1 MKTNIKSAFIAILS
15 ISFSLVMTA
24 CNDDDDKTAAPVVT
38 LTEANYEAAENEVC
52 VQATIK
58 ADGLIASVDAVV
70 LDKDGNQVGDSY
82 SDNGTYAGVRAT
94 EGVHFH
100 IHNVVI
106 ADVTTVADYKLS
118 LTVTDKHGQRTTV
131 DQELGLEDEEEEE

>member
-1 MKTNIKSAFIAILS
+1 MNNIKTAFIAIFS
-15 ISFSLVMTA
+15 IPFSFIMTA

-58 ADGLIASVDAVV
+58 ADGLIASVSAVV
-70 LDKDGNQVGDSY
+70 LDKDGNQIGDAYLDSE
-82 SDNGTYAGVRAT
+82 TYAGVKAT

-100 IHNVVI
+100 VHNVVI
-106 ADVTTVADYKLS
+106 ADVATVADYKLS
-118 LTVTDKHGQRTTV
+118 LTVTDKHGQKTTV
-131 DQELGLEDEEEEE
+131 ESELGLEEEEE

>member
-1 MKTNIKSAFIAILS
+1 MKTNIKSALIAILS
-15 ISFSLVMTA
+15 ISFSFVMTA

-52 VQATIK
+52 VQATVK
-58 ADGLIASVDAVV
+58 ADGLIASVSAVV

-82 SDNGTYAGVRAT
+82 SDSETYAGVKAT

-100 IHNVVI
+100 VRNVVI
-106 ADVTTVADYKLS
+106 ADVATVADYKLS
-118 LTVTDKHGQRTTV
+118 LTVTDKHGQKTTV
-131 DQELGLEDEEEEE
+131 ESELGLEEE

>member
-1 MKTNIKSAFIAILS
+1 MNNIKTAFIAILS
-15 ISFSLVMTA
+15 ISFSFIMTA
-24 CNDDDDKTAAPVVT
+24 CNDDDDRTAAPVVT

-58 ADGLIASVDAVV
+58 ADGLIASVSAVV

-82 SDNGTYAGVRAT
+82 SDSETYAGVKAT

-100 IHNVVI
+100 VHNVVI
-106 ADVTTVADYKLS
+106 ADVATVADYRLS
-118 LTVTDKHGQRTTV
+118 LTVTDKHGQKTTV
-131 DQELGLEDEEEEE
+131 ESELGLEEE

>member
-1 MKTNIKSAFIAILS
+1 MNNIKTAFIAILS
-15 ISFSLVMTA
+15 ISFSLVMTS
-24 CNDDDDKTAAPVVT
+24 CNDDDDKTAALVVT

-58 ADGLIASVDAVV
+58 ADGLIASVSAVV

-82 SDNGTYAGVRAT
+82 SDSETYAGVKAT

-100 IHNVVI
+100 VHNVVI
-106 ADVTTVADYKLS
+106 ADVATVADYRLS
-118 LTVTDKHGQRTTV
+118 LTVTDKHGQKTTV
-131 DQELGLEDEEEEE
+131 ESELGLEEE

>member
-1 MKTNIKSAFIAILS
+1 MNNIKTAFIAILS
-15 ISFSLVMTA
+15 ISFSFIMTA
-24 CNDDDDKTAAPVVT
+24 CNDDDDRTAAPVVT

-58 ADGLIASVDAVV
+58 ADGLIASVSAVV

-82 SDNGTYAGVRAT
+82 SDSETYAGVKAT

-100 IHNVVI
+100 SHGIVI
-106 ADVTTVADYKLS
+106 ADVAAVADYRLVI
-118 LTVTDKHGQRTTV
+118 TVTDQLGQKTTV
-131 DQELGLEDEEEEE
+131 ESELGLEEE

>member
-1 MKTNIKSAFIAILS
+1 MNNIKTAFIAILS
-15 ISFSLVMTA
+15 ISFSFIMTA
-24 CNDDDDKTAAPVVT
+24 CNDDDDRTAAPVVT

-58 ADGLIASVDAVV
+58 ADGLIASVSAVV

-82 SDNGTYAGVRAT
+82 SDSETYAGVKAT

-100 IHNVVI
+100 VRNVVI
-106 ADVTTVADYKLS
+106 ADVAAVADYRLVI
-118 LTVTDKHGQRTTV
+118 TVTDQLGQKTTV
-131 DQELGLEDEEEEE
+131 ESELGLEEE

>member
-1 MKTNIKSAFIAILS
+1 MNNIKTAFIAILS
-15 ISFSLVMTA
+15 ISFSFVMTA
-24 CNDDDDKTAAPVVT
+24 CNDDDDRTAAPVVT

-58 ADGLIASVDAVV
+58 ADGLIASVSAVV
-70 LDKDGNQVGDSY
+70 LDKDGNLVGDSY
-82 SDNGTYAGVRAT
+82 SDSETYAGVKAT

-106 ADVTTVADYKLS
+106 ADVVTVADYRLVI
-118 LTVTDKHGQRTTV
+118 TVTDQLGQKTTV
-131 DQELGLEDEEEEE
+131 ESEIGLEEE

>member
-1 MKTNIKSAFIAILS
+1 MNNIKTAFIAILS
-15 ISFSLVMTA
+15 ISFLFVMTA
-24 CNDDDDKTAAPVVT
+24 CNDDDDRTAAPVVT

-58 ADGLIASVDAVV
+58 ADGLIASVSAVV

-82 SDNGTYAGVRAT
+82 SDSETYAGVKAT

-100 IHNVVI
+100 VRNVVI
-106 ADVTTVADYKLS
+106 ADVATVADYKLR
-118 LTVTDKHGQRTTV
+118 LTVTDKLGQSTTV
-131 DQELGLEDEEEEE
+131 ESELGLEEE

>member
-1 MKTNIKSAFIAILS
+1 MNNIKSALIAILS
-15 ISFSLVMTA
+15 ISFSFVMTS

-58 ADGLIASVDAVV
+58 ADGLIASVSAVV

-82 SDNGTYAGVRAT
+82 SDSETYAGVKAT

-100 IHNVVI
+100 VHNVVI
-106 ADVTTVADYKLS
+106 ADVATVADYKLS
-118 LTVTDKHGQRTTV
+118 LTVTDKHGQKTTV
-131 DQELGLEDEEEEE
+131 ESELGLEEE

>member
-1 MKTNIKSAFIAILS
+1 MNNIKTAFIAILS
-15 ISFSLVMTA
+15 ISFSFIMTA
-24 CNDDDDKTAAPVVT
+24 CNDDDDRTAVPVVT

-58 ADGLIASVDAVV
+58 ADGLIASVSAVV

-82 SDNGTYAGVRAT
+82 SDSETYAGVKAT

-100 IHNVVI
+100 IHGIVI
-106 ADVTTVADYKLS
+106 ADVAAVADYRLVI
-118 LTVTDKHGQRTTV
+118 TVTDQLGQKTTV
-131 DQELGLEDEEEEE
+131 ESELGLEEE

>member
-1 MKTNIKSAFIAILS
+1 MNNIKTAFIAILS
-15 ISFSLVMTA
+15 ISFSFVMTA
-24 CNDDDDKTAAPVVT
+24 CNDDDDRTAAPVVT

-58 ADGLIASVDAVV
+58 ADGLIASVSAVV
-70 LDKDGNQVGDSY
+70 LDKDGNQLGDSY
-82 SDNGTYAGVRAT
+82 SDSETYAGVKAT

-106 ADVTTVADYKLS
+106 ADVATVADYRLVI
-118 LTVTDKHGQRTTV
+118 TVTDQLGQKTTV
-131 DQELGLEDEEEEE
+131 ESELGLEEE

>member
-1 MKTNIKSAFIAILS
+1 MNNIKTAFIAILS
-15 ISFSLVMTA
+15 ISFSFVMTA
-24 CNDDDDKTAAPVVT
+24 CNDDDDRTAAPVVT

-58 ADGLIASVDAVV
+58 VDGLIASVSAVV

-82 SDNGTYAGVRAT
+82 SDSETYAGVKAT
-94 EGVHFH
+94 EGAHFH

-106 ADVTTVADYKLS
+106 ADVVTVADYRLVI
-118 LTVTDKHGQRTTV
+118 TVTDQLGQKTTV
-131 DQELGLEDEEEEE
+131 ESEIGLEEE

>member
-1 MKTNIKSAFIAILS
+1 MNNIKTAFIAILS
-15 ISFSLVMTA
+15 ISFSFVMTA
-24 CNDDDDKTAAPVVT
+24 CNDDDDRTADPVVT

-58 ADGLIASVDAVV
+58 ADGLIASVSAVV

-82 SDNGTYAGVRAT
+82 SDSETYAGVKAT

-100 IHNVVI
+100 IHGIVI
-106 ADVTTVADYKLS
+106 ADVAAVADYKLS
-118 LTVTDKHGQRTTV
+118 LTVTDKHGQKTTV
-131 DQELGLEDEEEEE
+131 ESELGLEEE

>member
-1 MKTNIKSAFIAILS
+1 MKTNIKSALIAFLS
-15 ISFSLVMTA
+15 ISFSFVMTA

-52 VQATIK
+52 VQATIN
-58 ADGLIASVDAVV
+58 ADGLIASVSAVV

-82 SDNGTYAGVRAT
+82 SDSETYAGVRAT

-100 IHNVVI
+100 VRNVVI
-106 ADVTTVADYKLS
+106 ADVATVADYKLS
-118 LTVTDKHGQRTTV
+118 LTVTDKHGQKTTV
-131 DQELGLEDEEEEE
+131 ESELGLEEE

>member
-1 MKTNIKSAFIAILS
+1 MNNIKTAFIAILS
-15 ISFSLVMTA
+15 ISFSFVMTA
-24 CNDDDDKTAAPVVT
+24 CNDDDDRTAAPVVT

-58 ADGLIASVDAVV
+58 ADGLIASVSAVV

-82 SDNGTYAGVRAT
+82 SDSETYAGVKAT
-94 EGVHFH
+94 EGAHFH

-106 ADVTTVADYKLS
+106 ADVVTVADYRLVI
-118 LTVTDKHGQRTTV
+118 TVTDQLGQSTTV
-131 DQELGLEDEEEEE
+131 ESELRLEDEE

>member
-1 MKTNIKSAFIAILS
+1 MNNIKTAFIAILS
-15 ISFSLVMTA
+15 ISFSFIMTS

-58 ADGLIASVDAVV
+58 ADGLIASVSAVV

-82 SDNGTYAGVRAT
+82 SDSETYAGVKAT

-100 IHNVVI
+100 VHNVVI
-106 ADVTTVADYKLS
+106 ADVATVADYRLS
-118 LTVTDKHGQRTTV
+118 LTVTDKHGQKTTV
-131 DQELGLEDEEEEE
+131 ESELGLEEE

>member
-1 MKTNIKSAFIAILS
+1 MNNIKTAFIAILS
-15 ISFSLVMTA
+15 ISFSFIMTA

-58 ADGLIASVDAVV
+58 ADGLIASVSAVV
-70 LDKDGNQVGDSY
+70 LDKDGNQMGDSY
-82 SDNGTYAGVRAT
+82 SDSETYAGVKAT

-100 IHNVVI
+100 VRNVVI
-106 ADVTTVADYKLS
+106 AGVATVADYKLS
-118 LTVTDKHGQRTTV
+118 LTVTDKLGQSTTV
-131 DQELGLEDEEEEE
+131 ESELGLEDEE

>member
-1 MKTNIKSAFIAILS
+1 MKNNIKSAFIAIIS

-52 VQATIK
+52 VQANIS

-82 SDNGTYAGVRAT
+82 SDSETYAGVKAT

-100 IHNVVI
+100 IHSVVI
-106 ADVTTVADYKLS
+106 ADVATVADYKLR
-118 LTVTDKHGQRTTV
+118 LTVTDKRGQQTTV
-131 DQELGLEDEEEEE
+131 EQALGLEEED

>member
-1 MKTNIKSAFIAILS
+1 MNNIKTAFIAILS
-15 ISFSLVMTA
+15 ISFSFVMTS

-58 ADGLIASVDAVV
+58 ADGLIASVSAVV

-82 SDNGTYAGVRAT
+82 SDSETYAGVKAT

-100 IHNVVI
+100 VRNVVI

-118 LTVTDKHGQRTTV
+118 LTVTDKHGQKTTV
-131 DQELGLEDEEEEE
+131 ESELGLEEE

>member
-1 MKTNIKSAFIAILS
+1 MNNIKTAFIAILS
-15 ISFSLVMTA
+15 ISFSFVMTA
-24 CNDDDDKTAAPVVT
+24 CNDDDDRTAAPVVT

-58 ADGLIASVDAVV
+58 ADGLIASVSAVV

-82 SDNGTYAGVRAT
+82 SDSETYAGVKAT

-100 IHNVVI
+100 IHGIVI
-106 ADVTTVADYKLS
+106 ADVAAVADYRLVI
-118 LTVTDKHGQRTTV
+118 TVTDQLGQKTTV
-131 DQELGLEDEEEEE
+131 ESEIGLEEE

>member
-1 MKTNIKSAFIAILS
+1 MNNIKTAFIAILS
-15 ISFSLVMTA
+15 ISFSFVMTA
-24 CNDDDDKTAAPVVT
+24 CNDDDDRTAAPVVI

-58 ADGLIASVDAVV
+58 ADGLIASVSAVV

-82 SDNGTYAGVRAT
+82 SDSETYAGVKAT

-100 IHNVVI
+100 IHGIVI
-106 ADVTTVADYKLS
+106 ADVAAVADYRLVI
-118 LTVTDKHGQRTTV
+118 TVTDQLGQKTTV
-131 DQELGLEDEEEEE
+131 ESELGLEEE

>member
-1 MKTNIKSAFIAILS
+1 MNNIKTAFIAILS
-15 ISFSLVMTA
+15 ISFSFIMTA

-58 ADGLIASVDAVV
+58 ADGLIASVSAVV

-82 SDNGTYAGVRAT
+82 SDSETYAGVKAT

-100 IHNVVI
+100 VHNVVI
-106 ADVTTVADYKLS
+106 ADVATVADYKLS
-118 LTVTDKHGQRTTV
+118 LTVTDKHRQKTTV
-131 DQELGLEDEEEEE
+131 ESELGLEEE